1 MSYAEW
7 VKKARAFSFGS
18 SAIKREI
25 ILPIAVKANPDYS
38 SLKNSQPLIINGLID
53 TGANTSLIDSR
64 IAQKLGLI
72 PTKKASVGHAQG
84 TTIVDCFSFD
94 VILPDSVS
102 FSLTCCPCGSLDIS
116 KYGMLIGMDIL
127 SSGEFYFGR
136 KTIDNVS
143 MGSFFTFAIPSLEN
157 RDIDFAKE
165 LNIARRPQ
173 GYTRVQRVLRKK
185 KKRH

>member
-1 MSYAEW
+1 MNYTEW
-7 VKKARAFSFGS
+7 TQKAKAFSFGS
-18 SAIKREI
+18 GAIKREI
-25 ILPIAVKANPDYS
+25 ILPIAVKSNPNYS
-38 SLKNSQPLIINGLID
+38 SLKNSQPLIINGLVD

-94 VILPDSVS
+94 VILPDNVS
-102 FSLTCCPCGSLDIS
+102 CSLTSCPCGSLDIS

-127 SSGEFYFGR
+127 SLGEFYFGR
-136 KTIDNVS
+136 KFINNVG

-165 LNIARRPQ
+165 LKIARRPQ
-173 GYTRVQRVLRKK
+173 LYTRIQRVLHKKRKK
-185 KKRH
+185 H